1 MFQKV
6 KQFVQD
12 KRGATSLVNLVITV
26 AISLIVMAFVIP
38 IAMEQFL
45 SANTTGWDSGMT
57 AIWNAIPIFGF
68 LAFLMAIIY
77 MAFKRRA

>member
-12 KRGATSLVNLVITV
+12 KRGASSLVNLVITV

-45 SANTTGWDSGMT
+45 AANTTGWGSGMT
-57 AIWNAIPIFGF
+57 SIWNAIPIFGF

-77 MAFKRRA
+77 MAFKRRV

>member
-45 SANTTGWDSGMT
+45 SANTTGWSSGMT

-77 MAFKRRA
+77 MAFKRR